1 MTRPIQVWLV
11 HLNEDNFEN
20 VIVTADGR
28 EMAKRMAFGLLFGN
42 MDEYIVTPITE
53 LGSRTVFMITAEVA
67 QR

>member
-1 MTRPIQVWLV
+1 MMVFLV
-11 HLNEDNFEN
+11 KRRDNHALN

-53 LGSRTVFMITAEVA
+53 EGTRTILMVAAEVVP
-67 QR
+67 R